1 MNSILV
7 SYHICPTVNHVP
19 RRASDKNEWKKEFRL
34 CHPMV
39 PFNPD
44 YSNTYLASYKVKK
57 KKKAMNGIYGLTYW
71 VYWVIT

>member
-1 MNSILV
+1 
-7 SYHICPTVNHVP
+7 
-19 RRASDKNEWKKEFRL
+19 
-34 CHPMV
+34 MV